1 MHRDKFPEKIPF
13 RLTRM
18 LIKAMEI
25 SGVEGTFRI
34 ACENTLRV
42 LRENRDSV
50 MAILE
55 AFVYDP
61 LISWRLFGASTTG
74 ASVGKSGV
82 IPKSLISSCTGQGMA
97 TYLKTMSASFVD
109 LGGPKVRPHGHD
121 KDNAEDEDTMED
133 PENVSI
139 KENLNTK
146 ALSIISRVSNKLS
159 GRDFKTKDPLKP
171 AAQVEKLTEEAVS
184 LENLCQCY
192 IGWCP
197 FW

>member
-18 LIKAMEI
+18 LVKAMEI

-34 ACENTLRV
+34 ACEHTLRV
-42 LRENRDSV
+42 MRENRDGV
-50 MAILE
+50 MAVLE

-61 LISWRLFGASTTG
+61 LISWRLFGDSIGITG
-74 ASVGKSGV
+74 MRSGA
-82 IPKSLISSCTGQGMA
+82 PKSVALPSLNIHWSSYM
-97 TYLKTMSASFVD
+97 KTLSSSFVD
-109 LGGPKVRPHGHD
+109 LSTSGMPRVRQPP
-121 KDNAEDEDTMED
+121 EDMEEN
-133 PENVSI
+133 PENMSI

-159 GRDFKTKDPLKP
+159 GREFNSNSPLKP
-171 AAQVEKLTEEAVS
+171 AVQVAKLIEEATNV
-184 LENLCQCY
+184 ENLCQCY